1 MDIYWLGHGC
11 FRLRGRD
18 ATVVTDPCA
27 PSTGYKIS
35 RIAADI
41 VTLSSEDPQSNY
53 LQAIQGEPKLLRGPG
68 EYEIA
73 DVMIAGVATPPDPK
87 VPYSRNTAFIIELDD
102 VRICHLGNIAQIP
115 HADDVETMGGAD
127 VLIVPIGGGH
137 VLDIARAAETISVL
151 EPKIVIPMQYKT
163 EVSTGDLETLDRFLK
178 ELGAEAKP
186 PETRLTVTKSNV
198 PATTSVVVL
207 NYRG

>member
-35 RIAADI
+35 RVAADI

-53 LQAIQGEPKLLRGPG
+53 LQGILGEPKLLRGPG

-73 DVMIAGVATPPDPK
+73 GVMIGGVATPPDPK
-87 VPYSRNTAFIIELDD
+87 VQYSRNTAFIVELDD

-115 HADDVETMGGAD
+115 HTDDVESMGGAD
-127 VLIVPIGGGH
+127 VLIVPIGGGN
-137 VLDIARAAETISVL
+137 VLDVARAAETISVL

-163 EVSTGDLETLDRFLK
+163 DVSTSDLESLDRFLK

-186 PETRLTVTKSNV
+186 PEARLTITKSNV